1 MIYMSVISG
10 CIFAVGMC
18 HIKIP
23 SNFCFPISCLSVPKK
38 LLQAYLLQSLPTM
51 LSMEWP
57 PWLTISHLVEFT
69 GNKFVIYLRVGS
81 LGILQTAVM
90 YNVYQEPTKL
100 T

>member
-1 MIYMSVISG
+1 
-10 CIFAVGMC
+10 
-18 HIKIP
+18 
-23 SNFCFPISCLSVPKK
+23 
-38 LLQAYLLQSLPTM
+38 
-51 LSMEWP
+51 
-57 PWLTISHLVEFT
+57 LTISHLVEFT